1 MRDKALDKPFYFKA
15 PFNCVKLT
23 LSFPVFPFD
32 PLKTSE
38 NQRFSDVFRG
48 DQKGTLISKGLRDRH
63 QISLLMSNE
72 FKQTN

>member
-48 DQKGTLISKGLRDRH
+48 IEKKHLEGKG
-63 QISLLMSNE
+63 
-72 FKQTN
+72 

>member
-32 PLKTSE
+32 PLNTSE

-48 DQKGTLISKGLRDRH
+48 IEKKHLEGKG
-63 QISLLMSNE
+63 
-72 FKQTN
+72 